1 MHPASGSPHVG
12 HARRP
17 PGQLIQGVLSPFER
31 ASEVLFGLIMALTLT
46 GALSVAHATEQ
57 ETRALFVS
65 TLACNLAWGLVD
77 GVIYVFNAL
86 VERGRRS
93 LVAHAVREG
102 TDARDLPALLAEVL
116 PGRFVQRLTPD
127 ELRAFRTRLARDPHG
142 PEAPRIHGED
152 LLGGLAVFF
161 LVAASTF
168 PVALPFLL
176 LSDPAQAKVLSR
188 GLALVLLFLSGFALG
203 RYAGLR
209 PVQAGLVTLAI
220 GVVLVAL
227 VTALGG

>member
-1 MHPASGSPHVG
+1 MHPASDSPHVG

-17 PGQLIQGVLSPFER
+17 PGQLIRGVLSPFER

-57 ETRALFVS
+57 DTRALFVS
-65 TLACNLAWGLVD
+65 TLACNVAWGLVD

-86 VERGRRS
+86 VERGRLS
-93 LVAHAVREG
+93 LVAHAVRAG
-102 TDARDLPALLAEVL
+102 TDPRDLPMLLAEVL
-116 PGRFVQRLTPD
+116 PGRLVHRLSPD
-127 ELRAFRTRLARDPHG
+127 ELRALRTPLARDPHG

-152 LLGGLAVFF
+152 LLGGVGVFL
-161 LVAASTF
+161 LVVASTF

-188 GLALVLLFLSGFALG
+188 GLALVLLFASGVALG
-203 RYAGLR
+203 RFAGLR
-209 PVQAGLVTLAI
+209 PGRTGLATLSI
-220 GVVLVAL
+220 GVVLVVL